1 MSDKPGFSSLI
12 EETDEIDEIEKEIA
26 DLERQLKEARA
37 RCEIEDAKAMELC
50 DRVMEDVK
58 KQLGEDSELYRA
70 MLFAGLETEGGC
82 H

>member
-1 MSDKPGFSSLI
+1 VNKPKLSPSI
-12 EETDEIDEIEKEIA
+12 EEMDEEIA
-26 DLERQLKEARA
+26 DLKRQLKEARA
-37 RCEIEDAKAMELC
+37 RLEIEEAKAMELC

-58 KQLGEDSELYRA
+58 RQLGEDSELYLA

>member
-1 MSDKPGFSSLI
+1 MSKPNVLRKI
-12 EETDEIDEIEKEIA
+12 EEMDDEVA

-37 RCEIEDAKAMELC
+37 RLEIEDAKAMELC
-50 DRVMEDVK
+50 DQVMEDVK
-58 KQLGEDSELYRA
+58 RQLGEDSELYLE

>member
-1 MSDKPGFSSLI
+1 MKKPDSPRSI
-12 EETDEIDEIEKEIA
+12 EELDAQIA
-26 DLERQLKEARA
+26 QLERQLEEARA
-37 RCEIEDAKAMELC
+37 RCAIEDAKATELC

-58 KQLGEDSELYRA
+58 RQLGEDSELYLT